1 MWQRILG
8 GKLIDKPSTSATP
21 DVTNYYL
28 PLTGAYSVATSYE
41 GSYTIE
47 TNYTGVYEVD

>member
-21 DVTNYYL
+21 DVTNYL
-28 PLTGAYSVATSYE
+28 FPLTGTYDIEASYE
-41 GSYTIE
+41 GTYNIK
-47 TNYTGVYEVD
+47 TNLTGVYETD